1 MVERKENMKVLETN
15 GLSMNYGTKK
25 ALSDVSVSVNAGEIY
40 GLVGKN
46 GAGKTTLMKI
56 VLGLLPGYSGE
67 LKLFESEN
75 LGDGRKNIGALIETP
90 VFFENMTGYQNLKYY
105 RMAYGLDSS
114 IDLEELLR
122 DVKLADARDKKFKAY
137 SLGMKQRLGIA
148 FSLLGNPDF
157 LVLDEPI
164 NGIDPEGI
172 VEIRNLLKDLANKG
186 KTILISS
193 HILSELEHLCDRICI
208 IENGEVVDLIESKKD
223 KKLRYHTVIKTSD
236 DNKFKKIL
244 EELKIEISKDSVIVG
259 DFDIDKVLKKVYENG
274 LSIVELERRK
284 DNLEEYYLGRLE
296 GRNK

>member
-15 GLSMNYGTKK
+15 GLSMNYGMKK

-208 IENGEVVDLIESKKD
+208 IENGEVVDVIESKKD

-236 DNKFKKIL
+236 DKKFKKIL
-244 EELKIEISKDSVIVG
+244 DDFKIEISKDGVIVG

-274 LSIVELERRK
+274 LSIVEIERRK